1 MNYRGA
7 GAYWCWANF
16 RFIHLVWAIFFFRI
30 RPFWVGRMEAFSL
43 WPAKSF
49 PEWQNR
55 VIWKMLSEHQFSIW
69 MYFFFSPFSR
79 RFVHSP
85 RLAPRPDYGIS
96 EDFPSEKCNKKAII
110 KYLFLHN
117 ETVYSDESSYAKFL
131 LSDPRWF
138 HIDPS
143 IPVVQHYS
151 RIWNGSRKKSHPNEI
166 FRMLN
171 LCSLRCIFL
180 FFVAFVRFWPLVAM
194 FHLCQDSSISLN
206 LWRKAIWSTDMKKKI
221 TLPLPPMA
229 SGRRTSQ
236 TKI

>member
-1 MNYRGA
+1 MACKVLSWMAEQGNLKNAVRA
-7 GAYWCWANF
+7 P
-16 RFIHLVWAIFFFRI
+16 ILHLNV
-30 RPFWVGRMEAFSL
+30 
-43 WPAKSF
+43 
-49 PEWQNR
+49 
-55 VIWKMLSEHQFSIW
+55 
-69 MYFFFSPFSR
+69 YFFFSPFSR

-138 HIDPS
+138 YIDPS
-143 IPVVQHYS
+143 IPVVQHYT

-171 LCSLRCIFL
+171 LCSLRCIFI
-180 FFVAFVRFWPLVAM
+180 FFVVLVRFWPLVAM
-194 FHLCQDSSISLN
+194 FHLCQGSSISLN

-221 TLPLPPMA
+221 VAKIALPCLPWPPDA
-229 SGRRTSQ
+229 AHRKPKSSHLWPRPRSITSRANGRERAGGGGCKQ
-236 TKI
+236 GK